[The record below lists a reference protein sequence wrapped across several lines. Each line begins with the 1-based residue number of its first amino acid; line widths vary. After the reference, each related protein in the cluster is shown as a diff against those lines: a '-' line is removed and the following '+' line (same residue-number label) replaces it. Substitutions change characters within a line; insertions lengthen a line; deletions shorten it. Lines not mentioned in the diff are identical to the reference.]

1 MAIDPTLTL
10 EQLKK
15 LRDDA
20 FTQKSLFEQALVNS
34 PSADF
39 ITFNNKKYSYADALA
54 EIDRLNK
61 IASQYQKAY
70 DNKKPKTVDKTLQES
85 ALTQDL
91 QTAQRLAGEAFATLT
106 QEITVSPSTSKPFKE
121 RYNAALQNLSRAEN
135 AAIKGGLDVAKTTTA
150 TIAEPTTAEPSTM
163 RGAEALAAEKGTAT
177 GVQDPAASDT
187 ATTDTILASRQSLA
201 YQKAYVDAQLK
212 AKGLADTPENRK
224 TLRTAY
230 QALSPKEKTAAT
242 SGIVQYGTNVPPAE
256 DNRGDAA
263 VNQKAYVDAQ
273 LKAKGLADTPENR
286 KTLRAAYQAL
296 SPEEKIAAVAAVPGA
311 KIPPVVD
318 NAWEQLFIKNNPAK
332 AWYLTELDRAKYPQ
346 LFAILKE
353 YALARPLTVEEQ
365 AAFAAKLD
373 GTDFFR
379 ELSTSGKIREIKNVV
394 GDLGF
399 DGSDFTKF
407 VHTAINMGYTGDR
420 LKEETY
426 KEVFKKGDDGKY
438 INPIAFKRVIAGND
452 YLNVKL
458 IGKQYFNEVSSDT
471 IEKVLTGEIGST
483 DVQRQQRYLAG
494 QKYQHLDNLLEQ
506 GLTLQDIAS
515 SYQTSAAKLLEVDPN
530 TIDMSA
536 ADYEVALNF
545 GEEGKKRMMTSGE
558 WDRLLRTESKYGWEK
573 TNNAKQE
580 ARGLASSL
588 VQAFGRI
595 I

>member
-1 MAIDPTLTL
+1 MAQPKEPKKL
-10 EQLKK
+10 EASKDILPYLKK
-15 LRDDA
+15 AKDDRDALNKKLSTALPKDRASIKAEYETAKDQVDIYQEMYDDA
-20 FTQKSLFEQALVNS
+20 KDREDDASKAIAGK
-34 PSADF
+34 SADVKLKQSGAQTR
-39 ITFNNKKYSYADALA
+39 I
-54 EIDRLNK
+54 K
-61 IASQYQKAY
+61 IAEDAVIASGKKSRNDPNDENKYNTYQNDMAA
-70 DNKKPKTVDKTLQES
+70 LES
-85 ALTQDL
+85 EYNNFDAKGFVFPRIINSVEGGYVET
-91 QTAQRLAGEAFATLT
+91 AFA
-106 QEITVSPSTSKPFKE
+106 P
-121 RYNAALQNLSRAEN
+121 A
-135 AAIKGGLDVAKTTTA
+135 TTA
-150 TIAEPTTAEPSTM
+150 AATTMT
-163 RGAEALAAEKGTAT
+163 GAEALAAEKGTAT
-177 GVQDPAASDT
+177 GVQDPATTIKSKVTVVKNGNNVEITTYMDGRVSEKVLGKSNLPDT
-187 ATTDTILASRQSLA
+187 AASNLPKDTSGNAASM
-201 YQKAYVDAQLK
+201 KTYVDAQLK
-212 AKGLADTPENRK
+212 AKGLADTP
-224 TLRTAY
+224 
-230 QALSPKEKTAAT
+230 
-242 SGIVQYGTNVPPAE
+242 V
-256 DNRGDAA
+256 
-263 VNQKAYVDAQ
+263 
-273 LKAKGLADTPENR
+273 NR

-296 SPEEKIAAVAAVPGA
+296 TPEEKIAAVPAVPGA
-311 KIPPVVD
+311 KTPPVVD

-353 YALARPLTVEEQ
+353 YALPRPLTVEEQ

-379 ELSTSGKIREIKNVV
+379 ELSTSGKIREIKKVV

-438 INPIAFKRVIAGND
+438 VNPIAFKRVIEGND

-458 IGKQYFNEVSSDT
+458 IGKQYFNEVSSGT

-483 DVQRQQRYLAG
+483 DVQRQQRVLAG
-494 QKYQHLDNLLEQ
+494 QKYQHLDSLLEQ
-506 GLTLQDIAS
+506 GLTLQDIAE
-515 SYQTSAAKLLEVDPN
+515 SYQTSASKLLEVDPN

-536 ADYEVALNF
+536 VDYEIALNF
-545 GEEGKKRMMTSGE
+545 GEEGKKRIMTSGE

>member
-1 MAIDPTLTL
+1 MVQPKERKKL
-10 EQLKK
+10 ESSKDILPYLKK
-15 LRDDA
+15 AEADRDALKAELATASPKNRAAIQTKYNTAKDQVGIYQTMYDDAKEREDAAFKAVAAKSTDVKLKQSGAQTRIKIAEDAVIASGKRFRDDPNDENKYTKYQNA
-20 FTQKSLFEQALVNS
+20 MAALESEYDSFDAKGFVFPRIINS
-34 PSADF
+34 VEGGYVE
-39 ITFNNKKYSYADALA
+39 T
-54 EIDRLNK
+54 
-61 IASQYQKAY
+61 
-70 DNKKPKTVDKTLQES
+70 
-85 ALTQDL
+85 
-91 QTAQRLAGEAFATLT
+91 AFA
-106 QEITVSPSTSKPFKE
+106 P
-121 RYNAALQNLSRAEN
+121 A
-135 AAIKGGLDVAKTTTA
+135 TTA
-150 TIAEPTTAEPSTM
+150 TATTTM
-163 RGAEALAAEKGTAT
+163 RGAEVLATEKGTAT
-177 GVQDPAASDT
+177 GVQDPATTVKSKVTVVKNGNKVEVTTYMDGRISEKILGPSNLPDT
-187 ATTDTILASRQSLA
+187 ATSNLPKDTSGNAASM
-201 YQKAYVDAQLK
+201 KTYVDAQLK
-212 AKGLADTPENRK
+212 AKGLADTP
-224 TLRTAY
+224 A
-230 QALSPKEKTAAT
+230 
-242 SGIVQYGTNVPPAE
+242 
-256 DNRGDAA
+256 
-263 VNQKAYVDAQ
+263 
-273 LKAKGLADTPENR
+273 NR

-296 SPEEKIAAVAAVPGA
+296 TPEEKIAAVPPVPGA

-346 LFAILKE
+346 LFAVIQE
-353 YALARPLTVEEQ
+353 YTKDRPLTIEEKN
-365 AAFAAKLD
+365 AYDAKLE

-379 ELSTSGKIREIKNVV
+379 ELSTSGKIREIKKVV

-399 DGSDFTKF
+399 DGSDFTRF

-530 TIDMSA
+530 AIDMSA

>member
-1 MAIDPTLTL
+1 MVQPK
-10 EQLKK
+10 EPKK
-15 LRDDA
+15 LESSKDILPYLDKAEADRDALKAELATASPKNRAAIQTKYNTAKDQVGIYQTMYDDA
-20 FTQKSLFEQALVNS
+20 KEREDAASKAVAAK
-34 PSADF
+34 SADVKLKQSGAQTR
-39 ITFNNKKYSYADALA
+39 I
-54 EIDRLNK
+54 K
-61 IASQYQKAY
+61 IAEDAVIASGKRFRGDPNDEEKYTKYQNSMAALESEY
-70 DNKKPKTVDKTLQES
+70 DSFDAKGFVFPRIINSVE
-85 ALTQDL
+85 
-91 QTAQRLAGEAFATLT
+91 GGYVEVAFA
-106 QEITVSPSTSKPFKE
+106 P
-121 RYNAALQNLSRAEN
+121 
-135 AAIKGGLDVAKTTTA
+135 
-150 TIAEPTTAEPSTM
+150 PTTAAATTTM
-163 RGAEALAAEKGTAT
+163 TGAEALAADKRFTDAQTLKTTVKSKVTVVKNGNNVEVTTYMDGRISEKVLGPSTLPDTQKGILPKDAS
-177 GVQDPAASDT
+177 GNAASMKT
-187 ATTDTILASRQSLA
+187 
-201 YQKAYVDAQLK
+201 YVDAQLK
-212 AKGLADTPENRK
+212 AKGLADTP
-224 TLRTAY
+224 A
-230 QALSPKEKTAAT
+230 
-242 SGIVQYGTNVPPAE
+242 
-256 DNRGDAA
+256 
-263 VNQKAYVDAQ
+263 
-273 LKAKGLADTPENR
+273 NR

-296 SPEEKIAAVAAVPGA
+296 TPEEKVAAVPAVPGA
-311 KIPPVVD
+311 D
-318 NAWEQLFIKNNPAK
+318 NSWEQLFIKNNPAK

-353 YALARPLTVEEQ
+353 YTLPRPLTVEEQ

-379 ELSTSGKIREIKNVV
+379 ELSTSGKIREIKKVV

-407 VHTAINMGYTGDR
+407 VHTAINMGYTGER

-426 KEVFKKGDDGKY
+426 REVFKKGADGKY
-438 INPIAFKRVIAGND
+438 INPIAFKRVIEGND

-530 TIDMSA
+530 AIDMSA

-558 WDRLLRTESKYGWEK
+558 WDRLLRTDSKYGWEK

>member
-1 MAIDPTLTL
+1 M
-10 EQLKK
+10 
-15 LRDDA
+15 
-20 FTQKSLFEQALVNS
+20 
-34 PSADF
+34 
-39 ITFNNKKYSYADALA
+39 
-54 EIDRLNK
+54 
-61 IASQYQKAY
+61 
-70 DNKKPKTVDKTLQES
+70 KT
-85 ALTQDL
+85 
-91 QTAQRLAGEAFATLT
+91 
-106 QEITVSPSTSKPFKE
+106 
-121 RYNAALQNLSRAEN
+121 
-135 AAIKGGLDVAKTTTA
+135 
-150 TIAEPTTAEPSTM
+150 
-163 RGAEALAAEKGTAT
+163 
-177 GVQDPAASDT
+177 
-187 ATTDTILASRQSLA
+187 
-201 YQKAYVDAQLK
+201 YVDAQLK
-212 AKGLADTPENRK
+212 AKGLADTPANRK
-224 TLRTAY
+224 TLRAAY
-230 QALSPKEKTAAT
+230 QALTPEEKIAAVAAVPADDT
-242 SGIVQYGTNVPPAE
+242 S
-256 DNRGDAA
+256 GDAA
-263 VNQKAYVDAQ
+263 SMKTYVDAQ

-296 SPEEKIAAVAAVPGA
+296 TPAEKIAAVAAIVA

-420 LKEETY
+420 LKQETY

-530 TIDMSA
+530 AIDMSA